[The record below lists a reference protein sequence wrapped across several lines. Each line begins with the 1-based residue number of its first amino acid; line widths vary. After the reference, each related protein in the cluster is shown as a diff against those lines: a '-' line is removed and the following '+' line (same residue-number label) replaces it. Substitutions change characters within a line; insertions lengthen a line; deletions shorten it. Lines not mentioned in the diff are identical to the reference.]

1 MEEHTMHWK
10 EIDGVA
16 ALTADAGLVPGPLR
30 ACLAFGSGIVDESLH
45 NRGINHVVEHLALHG
60 SDAQSARLINGSVDT
75 LMTRFWVAGTPEQV
89 AEFLEFV
96 TGHLAALPLDRLND
110 ELRVMQ
116 IEANARARSPFGV
129 DLEERFGPRGAGLFN
144 WTEIGFRTLD
154 RDDVAAWV
162 AERFTA
168 ANAVLWCSG
177 PLPAGLSLA
186 ALPAGPKIPRLRCPQ
201 SQTPARAL
209 VPVDRPPVGVSF
221 LADASWTASAAAEA
235 IRQEAF
241 DRLRAAAL
249 SYSVS
254 TTMLRLDATSQFWG
268 ITADGVDGEL
278 DRVLS
283 ELIAA
288 VEQVAAHGPT
298 ERELAAQ
305 RQSRELTGSPAER
318 IVEHLDA
325 AARWR
330 LFGLEPPTMAES
342 DRAWQAITPD
352 DVRAELGRVMPTA
365 LAFGPVWGDAVP
377 DGWTHH
383 ASWKKGPVTG
393 EHYEPIPGRAGG
405 RLIAGTRGVT
415 RHFDEQ
421 SHQTMRWE
429 EIEAC
434 LVESS
439 AFHLVDGSGNVL
451 SVTPASWRG
460 GEDLAPLLQRNIAS
474 SLLIELLRPFPTT
487 TDNDRARANDCW
499 LATITLVE
507 GRGAR
512 RHSAE
517 RVSLVIDTDGI
528 FVICEEGGDPESEER
543 MALLQSADHDT
554 LLDLNARNRWFA
566 RKSLVSVELGRTL
579 GIVARRVG
587 ALRIRMSSGETYE
600 YRLPLPEQVAQTR
613 DALTKMLGERFVDR
627 DRQPAAGVRAAS

>member
-10 EIDGVA
+10 DIDGVA
-16 ALTADAGLVPGPLR
+16 TLTIDAGLVPGPLR

-89 AEFLEFV
+89 AGFLEFV
-96 TGHLAALPLDRLND
+96 TGNLAALPLDRLDD

-116 IEANARARSPFGV
+116 IEANGRVRSPFGG
-129 DLEERFGPRGAGLFN
+129 DLEERFGPRGGGLCN
-144 WTEIGFRTLD
+144 WAEIGFRTLD
-154 RDDVAAWV
+154 RDDVAAW
-162 AERFTA
+162 AKARFTA

-186 ALPAGPKIPRLRCPQ
+186 SLPAGPKVSGPRCPAP
-201 SQTPARAL
+201 QTPARAL
-209 VPVDRPPVGVSF
+209 VPLDRPVGVSF
-221 LADASWTASAAAEA
+221 LAEASWTTAAAAEA

-254 TTMLRLDATSQFWG
+254 ATMLRLDATTQFWG

-283 ELIAA
+283 KLIAA
-288 VEQVAAHGPT
+288 VEQIAAHGPT

-305 RQSRELTGSPAER
+305 RQGRELTSSTADR

-330 LFGLEPPTMAES
+330 LFGVEPTTMAEGEQ
-342 DRAWQAITPD
+342 AWQSITSD
-352 DVRAELGRVMPTA
+352 DVRAEVERAMPTA
-365 LAFGPVWGDAVP
+365 LAFGPVLSEAVP
-377 DGWTHH
+377 DAWTHH
-383 ASWKKGPVTG
+383 ASWEKGPVAG
-393 EHYEPIPGRAGG
+393 KRYEPIPGRAGG
-405 RLIAGTRGVT
+405 QLIAGTRGVT
-415 RHFDEQ
+415 RHFDE
-421 SHQTMRWE
+421 HNHHTMRWQ

-434 LVESS
+434 LVEGST
-439 AFHLVDGSGNVL
+439 FHVVDGSGNVL

-460 GEDLAPLLQRNIAS
+460 GEDLVPLLEQNIDS
-474 SLLIELLRPFPTT
+474 SLLIQLRRPMPTT
-487 TDNDRARANDCW
+487 ADNDRARANDCW

-507 GRGAR
+507 GKGSR
-512 RHSAE
+512 RHGAD

-528 FVICEEGGDPESEER
+528 FVVSDDGGNPESDER
-543 MALLQSADHDT
+543 MAALRSADHDA
-554 LLDLNARNRWFA
+554 LLSRDPRNRWIA
-566 RKSLVSVELGRTL
+566 RKSLASVELGRTV
-579 GIVARRVG
+579 GVVVARRVG
-587 ALRIRMSSGETYE
+587 SLRIRTNSGETYE
-600 YRLPLPEQVAQTR
+600 FRLPLPKQVDLAR
-613 DALTKMLGERFVDR
+613 DALTKMLGDRFVDR
-627 DRQPAAGVRAAS
+627 DRQLPARVRSAS